1 MLSRQLFDSESCTF
15 TYLLASSTDAE
26 VLIID
31 PVVSKFDLYLTLLN
45 ELNLHLMK
53 AIDTH
58 VHADHI
64 TALGALRVKTNCI
77 TVMGKESSVDV
88 VSMRVEDG
96 DKIEIDGICLDV
108 IYTLRHTDDS
118 YCFYT
123 SGLVFTRDTLFIKGT
138 SRTDFQ
144 HGSSAKAYDSLFKK
158 ILTLPDEII
167 VYPGITTKVTAPAP
181 LAKKKP
187 LTYVC
192 R

>member
-1 MLSRQLFDSESCTF
+1 
-15 TYLLASSTDAE
+15 
-26 VLIID
+26 
-31 PVVSKFDLYLTLLN
+31 
-45 ELNLHLMK
+45 LH
-53 AIDTH
+53 H
-58 VHADHI
+58 GH
-64 TALGALRVKTNCI
+64 
-77 TVMGKESSVDV
+77 GKESSVDV

-96 DKIEIDGICLDV
+96 DKIEIDGICIDV

-167 VYPGITTKVTAPAP
+167 VYPGMTTKVTAPAP